1 MQQRQYTRR
10 EGSPKNYTSKHKHGG
25 GDKTT
30 KGHSLPDDTIFVPPI
45 SMFLLGGGGILVA
58 LGANVWQV
66 FTSFTAFFTMFT
78 QGSNYQAMKAID
90 RVGAQPLISI
100 ICALIAISFQFAIL
114 FLVFRIERDWKDN
127 KVRNQSGVDA
137 AKSTAIEIV
146 QHIPLVLF
154 WGVLGFIADT
164 VGDYTFLNIY
174 TDNWFLLFMY
184 GCALYASSTIM
195 FTRSIEYLWAGFVAL
210 ERWKAF
216 KSYLGHRTTDRK
228 EH

>member
-1 MQQRQYTRR
+1 MHMHYRQGQR
-10 EGSPKNYTSKHKHGG
+10 GSPKNYTHRKQGG
-25 GDKTT
+25 SGAGKSA
-30 KGHSLPDDTIFVPPI
+30 KGQSMPDDTIFVPPI

-58 LGANVWQV
+58 LGANIWQV

-137 AKSTAIEIV
+137 AKSTAIE
-146 QHIPLVLF
+146 
-154 WGVLGFIADT
+154 
-164 VGDYTFLNIY
+164 
-174 TDNWFLLFMY
+174 
-184 GCALYASSTIM
+184 
-195 FTRSIEYLWAGFVAL
+195 
-210 ERWKAF
+210 
-216 KSYLGHRTTDRK
+216 
-228 EH
+228 

>member
-10 EGSPKNYTSKHKHGG
+10 EGSPKNYTGKHGR

-216 KSYLGHRTTDRK
+216 KSYLGHRATDRK